1 MFIAIA
7 WMKLTPQLEGPCLHP
22 WRLKQT
28 DTRAKSGSCSM
39 EHPFVQSRQ
48 KPGYE
53 EGRGG
58 GGNPWQ
64 TVPGV
69 AFAPTE
75 KALPAMYTHVCV
87 PIYRCSRVPVYP
99 CVPIAEKT

>member
-7 WMKLTPQLEGPCLHP
+7 WMELTPQLEGPCLHP

-28 DTRAKSGSCSM
+28 DTRAKSGSCSV

-58 GGNPWQ
+58 EA
-64 TVPGV
+64 V
-69 AFAPTE
+69 
-75 KALPAMYTHVCV
+75 
-87 PIYRCSRVPVYP
+87 
-99 CVPIAEKT
+99 